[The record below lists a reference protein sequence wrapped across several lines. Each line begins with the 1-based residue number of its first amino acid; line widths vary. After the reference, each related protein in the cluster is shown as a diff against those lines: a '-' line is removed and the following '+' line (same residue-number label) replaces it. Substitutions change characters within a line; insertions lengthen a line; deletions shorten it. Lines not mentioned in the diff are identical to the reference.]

1 MNYRMK
7 CKRHMYLFVIV
18 FFITFCSYSF
28 HSLVFAADNSEQKEE
43 PANPKVTHMIRE
55 TVYFGNYWQEDTNN
69 DGIADTNDKKIPIK
83 WQILKKY
90 SDGTALLISDKILY
104 TSFYNSKI
112 QALNSFSCTWDNSE
126 IRNNLNY
133 NKSGGFLYDA
143 FDADEQKYLMV
154 KKGDNSGDRV
164 FLLSKDQ
171 AVDTELEFNSNGLFK
186 DIARSAEVTDFARQ
200 QGEKEENINYSVSS
214 TDMRGSWWLMNTN
227 TSFFEQSFVVNAFGK
242 IPRTLEYVNTVNGVR
257 PVIILNLNSTN
268 VNNGE
273 IIDFSVRE
281 CDWDTLTFGK
291 YNGKNINWRVL
302 NIDGNDAFL
311 VADTAVILKAYNDA
325 AESSS
330 WKDSTI
336 RSWLNKEF
344 YDEVFDSYDKA
355 MIKSTVLSCEDRY
368 TGESLKDEMTEDKIF
383 VLSPSEVTKESYGF
397 SNKDITSSVTRSLN
411 DNWWLRTPGSS
422 KAMYVASDGCI
433 CDDANVD
440 DISIGIRPAVH
451 IDLSKASWKLRPT
464 TESSTE
470 GKIENDV
477 QTNTPVVAKKSQKID
492 NIKNI
497 TKTYS
502 TKTFYLKAKTS
513 GNGKIS
519 YKSSNSKVARVS
531 KYGKV
536 ILVGAGKTKITVTA
550 SETNSYKKETKTI
563 ILTVKRGKQKIK
575 SKYQNIKLVYSDDQ
589 FNLGVKVL
597 GNAKVTYKSSNP
609 KILTVSKTGKVK
621 LKGIGKANIIIK
633 TKKNLKYGI
642 STKKI
647 SINVLAPKVKLKCKA
662 LSGKKVALSWTASS
676 VYDGYYAEFS
686 LYPDFRVIHKDG
698 GFLKKRSSRV
708 IDGFAT
714 IGVKYYVRITPYK
727 IENGVRK
734 YYSSSNIES
743 FIVR

>member
-1 MNYRMK
+1 MNYGMK
-7 CKRHMYLFVIV
+7 CKRYRYLFVIV
-18 FFITFCSYSF
+18 FIITFCSCSF
-28 HSLVFAADNSEQKEE
+28 HTLVFAADNSEQNEE
-43 PANPKVTHMIRE
+43 PANPKVTHMTRE
-55 TVYFGNYWQEDTNN
+55 TVYFGNYWQEDTNS
-69 DGIADTNDKKIPIK
+69 DGIADANDKKNPIK

-90 SDGTALLISDKILY
+90 SDGTALLISDKILF
-104 TSFYNSKI
+104 TSVYNSKTI
-112 QALNSFSCTWDNSE
+112 ALSSYGCTWNISE
-126 IRNNLNY
+126 IRNNLNS

-143 FDADEQKYLMV
+143 FDADEQKYLMS
-154 KKGDNSGDRV
+154 KKDDDSGDKV
-164 FLLSKDQ
+164 FLLSKDE
-171 AVDTELEFNSNGLFK
+171 AVDTELGFYSNGLLK

-200 QGEKEENINYSVSS
+200 QGEKEASYSVSS
-214 TDMRGSWWLMNTN
+214 TDMKGSWWLMNTN
-227 TSFFEQSFVVNAFGK
+227 DSLFEQSFVVNAFGN
-242 IPRTLEYVNTVNGVR
+242 IPRSLEYVNKVNGVR

-302 NIDGNDAFL
+302 SIDGNDVFL
-311 VADTAVILKAYNDA
+311 VAETAVILKAYNDT

-344 YDEVFDSYDKA
+344 YDEAFDSYEKA
-355 MIKSTVLSCEDRY
+355 MIKSTILSCENRL
-368 TGESLKDEMTEDKIF
+368 TGESLKDEMTEDKVF

-397 SNKDITSSVTRSLN
+397 SNNDITSSVTRSLN

-433 CDDANVD
+433 CDDVNVD

-464 TESSTE
+464 SKSNTE
-470 GKIENDV
+470 GKIENDG

-550 SETNSYKKETKTI
+550 SETNSYKKETKII
-563 ILTVKRGKQKIK
+563 ILTVKRGKQKIQ
-575 SKYQNIKLVYSDDQ
+575 SKYQKIKLVYSDEQ

-662 LSGKKVALSWTASS
+662 LSGKKVTLSWTASS

-686 LYPDFRVIHKDG
+686 LYPDFRVIHRKG

>member
-1 MNYRMK
+1 M
-7 CKRHMYLFVIV
+7 
-18 FFITFCSYSF
+18 T
-28 HSLVFAADNSEQKEE
+28 
-43 PANPKVTHMIRE
+43 RE
-55 TVYFGNYWQEDTNN
+55 TVYFGNYWQEDTNS
-69 DGIADTNDKKIPIK
+69 DGIADANDKKNPIK

-90 SDGTALLISDKILY
+90 SDGTALLISDKILF
-104 TSFYNSKI
+104 TSVYNSKTI
-112 QALNSFSCTWDNSE
+112 ALSSYGCTWNISE
-126 IRNNLNY
+126 IRNNLNS

-143 FDADEQKYLMV
+143 FDADEQKYLMS
-154 KKGDNSGDRV
+154 KKDDDSGDKV
-164 FLLSKDQ
+164 FLLSKDE
-171 AVDTELEFNSNGLFK
+171 AVDTELGFYSNGLLK

-200 QGEKEENINYSVSS
+200 QGEKEASYSVSS
-214 TDMRGSWWLMNTN
+214 TDMKGSWWLMNTN
-227 TSFFEQSFVVNAFGK
+227 DSLFEQSFVVNAFGN
-242 IPRTLEYVNTVNGVR
+242 IPRSLEYVNKVNGVR

-302 NIDGNDAFL
+302 SIDGNDVFL
-311 VADTAVILKAYNDA
+311 VAETAVILKAYNDT

-344 YDEVFDSYDKA
+344 YDEAFDSYEKA
-355 MIKSTVLSCEDRY
+355 MIKSTILSCENRL
-368 TGESLKDEMTEDKIF
+368 TGESLKDEMTEDKVF

-397 SNKDITSSVTRSLN
+397 SNNDITSSVTRSLN

-433 CDDANVD
+433 CDDVNVD

-464 TESSTE
+464 SKSNTE
-470 GKIENDV
+470 GKIENDG

-550 SETNSYKKETKTI
+550 SETNSYKKETKII
-563 ILTVKRGKQKIK
+563 ILTVKRGKQKIQ
-575 SKYQNIKLVYSDDQ
+575 SKYQKIKLVYSDEQ

-662 LSGKKVALSWTASS
+662 LSGKKVTLSWTASS

-686 LYPDFRVIHKDG
+686 LYPDFRVIHRKG